1 MSALKAIQEQ
11 CLQKRLL
18 KTAVV
23 LPFLKA
29 LGYDVF
35 NPLEVIPEFTADAVG
50 KKGEKVDYVISI
62 DGEIRILI
70 ECKPINTE
78 LNVKHLSQLYRYF
91 SVTSAKFAILTNG
104 RYFQFYTDLDATNK
118 LDSRPFFSFDL
129 MEYNTSILNE
139 LKKFERASFDV
150 ANIMATAERLK
161 YVSGIKQNILKEF
174 ENPTEGFVKLVCNDV
189 YEGRFTATVME
200 MLTSVTKS
208 ALREVIS
215 DAVKSRLSN
224 ALQTTAEADEKEI
237 SALPAVNEPDIM
249 TTEEEIEGFM
259 IVKAIARA
267 VIGAERV
274 IMRDAKSYCAIL
286 IDDNNRKPL
295 LRMHFNKKN
304 KQIGLFDETPDEKVD
319 IETLDDIYK
328 YSDRIK
334 ATAEKY
340 NS

>member
-1 MSALKAIQEQ
+1 MSTIEDNLKIIGERIKSHSGTMLTEEAV
-11 CLQKRLL
+11 

-104 RYFQFYTDLDATNK
+104 RYFQFYTDLDAANK

-139 LKKFERASFDV
+139 LKKFDRASFDV

-174 ENPTEGFVKLVCNDV
+174 DNPTESFVKLVCNDV
-189 YEGRFTATVME
+189 YEGR
-200 MLTSVTKS
+200 
-208 ALREVIS
+208 LR
-215 DAVKSRLSN
+215 
-224 ALQTTAEADEKEI
+224 Q
-237 SALPAVNEPDIM
+237 
-249 TTEEEIEGFM
+249 
-259 IVKAIARA
+259 
-267 VIGAERV
+267 
-274 IMRDAKSYCAIL
+274 
-286 IDDNNRKPL
+286 
-295 LRMHFNKKN
+295 
-304 KQIGLFDETPDEKVD
+304 Q
-319 IETLDDIYK
+319 
-328 YSDRIK
+328 
-334 ATAEKY
+334 
-340 NS
+340 